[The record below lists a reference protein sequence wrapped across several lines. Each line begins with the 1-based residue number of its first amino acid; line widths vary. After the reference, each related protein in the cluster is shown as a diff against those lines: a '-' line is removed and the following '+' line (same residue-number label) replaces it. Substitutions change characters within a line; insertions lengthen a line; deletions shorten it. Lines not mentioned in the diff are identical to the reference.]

1 MPAAVGVGTS
11 WARDWE
17 VDVRT
22 RGESQKE
29 PIASRTTGTSNAVER
44 GCGGCSLTS
53 STGTGRP
60 RLGFA
65 GLLVALL
72 LLAPLLERT
81 DAQGR
86 GLLYFGFFFFLFW
99 AGFVGVGNAMAD
111 RKGLRAMQVLPLRS
125 RDIARAL
132 WFGAIAPGALLG
144 VVACGALLA
153 ATAIPGFETEFPI
166 GLDRLLG
173 LGALT
178 VLWGC
183 GLAGIAWG
191 VLQMVGRHDTT
202 LAFGAAMLLFIV
214 AAVAIL
220 APIWIGAV
228 APDWSFGAWR

>member
-1 MPAAVGVGTS
+1 MWRLFADQLNRNRSAT
-11 WARDWE
+11 
-17 VDVRT
+17 
-22 RGESQKE
+22 
-29 PIASRTTGTSNAVER
+29 
-44 GCGGCSLTS
+44 
-53 STGTGRP
+53 
-60 RLGFA
+60 LGFA
-65 GLLVALL
+65 GLLVVLL

-81 DAQGR
+81 GAQGR

-111 RKGLRAMQVLPLRS
+111 RRGLRVMQVLPLRS

-191 VLQMVGRHDTT
+191 LLQMMGRHDTR

-220 APIWIGAV
+220 APIWVGAV
-228 APDWSFGAWR
+228 APDWSFGAPPAQGAQRCSSPSSCSRSVPSGSLRES